1 MGRGI
6 GSTLRRCPWTRG
18 RGVALGVAI
27 IRRESFLGLDLPL
40 RTADRTNL
48 LLGGGLE
55 DRRRRDAHLNLSI
68 LAARGLHHL
77 LQLLEVFL
85 RVGTSLDDRPSFD
98 LGGNSVVE
106 GMINSACDGGTRN
119 RLECHIHRVLSL
131 IAIDGKMQERWKHA
145 TCYAV

>member
-6 GSTLRRCPWTRG
+6 GRTLRRCPWTRG

-27 IRRESFLGLDLPL
+27 IRRESFLGLDLSL
-40 RTADRTNL
+40 GTADGTNL
-48 LLGGGLE
+48 LLGSGLE
-55 DRRRRDAHLNLSI
+55 DWRRRDAHLNLSI

-106 GMINSACDGGTRN
+106 GRINSACGGGSRN
-119 RLECHIHRVLSL
+119 HLECQFIEFCLRS
-131 IAIDGKMQERWKHA
+131 AIDGKLQAR
-145 TCYAV
+145 